1 MRQRWKY
8 GNLLHWN
15 DINTKII
22 ALVQD
27 LAIVYN
33 SRHTEDVRHFLKDIS
48 ENSRRPRDLH
58 VVLHL
63 TGQVV
68 ALSSNSAKY
77 TYPLN
82 FVWNVLIWQNSLM
95 LNVMN
100 LAVISHKCNR
110 IHSIQ
115 TPRTN
120 AALCCL
126 AASAYTPKHCTESG
140 HCTLLSTLLV
150 SQCHLSLTLQSLTQF
165 IDSSFPWLWIFLL
178 CGYEISTST
187 YITFEVFMAV
197 SLHCV
202 VF

>member
-82 FVWNVLIWQNSLM
+82 FVWNVLI
-95 LNVMN
+95 
-100 LAVISHKCNR
+100 
-110 IHSIQ
+110 
-115 TPRTN
+115 
-120 AALCCL
+120 
-126 AASAYTPKHCTESG
+126 
-140 HCTLLSTLLV
+140 
-150 SQCHLSLTLQSLTQF
+150 
-165 IDSSFPWLWIFLL
+165 
-178 CGYEISTST
+178 
-187 YITFEVFMAV
+187 
-197 SLHCV
+197 
-202 VF
+202 